1 MKSVEELN
9 EQFALPG
16 ISFAEEWDGF
26 VVIDV
31 VNEQASA
38 TIALNG
44 AQLLR
49 WRPAGEEPVIW
60 LSPDAHFE
68 MGCAVRGGIPI
79 CWPWFGAHK
88 IEPTF
93 PAHGFART
101 GEWDLVEIDKFEDG
115 TTKLLLRL
123 DERRMI
129 QTTRRFWPHAFELE
143 FHITIGRTL
152 AMELKTRNCS
162 GDVVELSEALHSYF
176 NVSDVDNVS
185 VQGLEGLHYLDKL
198 EGFRRKQQHGPLN
211 ITGETDRIYL
221 DSVGECLIEDS
232 GFRRTIRITK
242 EGSRSSV
249 VWNPWQEVGERMG
262 DLGDD
267 GYRTMLCVE
276 SANAADNLLQLA
288 PGEVHSLKVNYQIE
302 PLR

>member
-1 MKSVEELN
+1 MKSVAELN
-9 EQFALPG
+9 EQFAIPG

-31 VNEQASA
+31 VNEQAAA

-60 LSPDAHFE
+60 LSEDAHFE
-68 MGCAVRGGIPI
+68 MGRSARGGIPI

-93 PAHGFART
+93 SVHGFARNC
-101 GEWDLVEIDKFEDG
+101 EWELLEIDKFEDG
-115 TTKLLLRL
+115 TTKLLLCLEEHR
-123 DERRMI
+123 EMH
-129 QTTRRFWPHAFELE
+129 RFWPHSFELE
-143 FHITIGRTL
+143 FHITIGRELTL
-152 AMELKTRNCS
+152 ELKTRNCS
-162 GDVVELSEALHSYF
+162 GDVLELSEALHTYF
-176 NVSDVDNVS
+176 NVSDIEKVKV
-185 VQGLEGLHYLDKL
+185 VGLDDCLYLDKL
-198 EGFRRKQQHGPLN
+198 EDFQRKHQQGDIS

-221 DSVGECLIEDS
+221 DSVSECLIEDS
-232 GFRRTIRITK
+232 GFKRTIHISK
-242 EGSRSSV
+242 EGSHSSV
-249 VWNPWQEVGERMG
+249 VWNPWQETAERMG

-276 SANAADNLLQLA
+276 SANAADNVLQLA
-288 PGEVHSLKVNYQIE
+288 PGEEHTLKVNYRIE
-302 PLR
+302 PLT